1 MPKLKAG
8 TILPTDQENT
18 IITRQAKEDGTL
30 LGDAELAEMKPLS
43 AFPELQ
49 ALVKRGR
56 PPKSRTK
63 QSTTLRLSA
72 EVLEFFKAG
81 GKGWQSRIDAVLK
94 EHVNGQHSLRR
105 G

>member
-8 TILPTDQENT
+8 TVLPTDKEDA
-18 IITRQAKEDGTL
+18 IITRQAVEDGTL
-30 LGDAELAEMKPLS
+30 LTYAQLAEMKPLS

-49 ALVKRGR
+49 AVIRRGR
-56 PPKSRTK
+56 PPQNNPK

-94 EHVNGQHSLRR
+94 EYADVHRSA
-105 G
+105 

>member
-1 MPKLKAG
+1 MPTA
-8 TILPTDQENT
+8 QEDAV
-18 IITRQAKEDGTL
+18 IMRQAAEDGTL
-30 LGDAELAEMKPLS
+30 LTDAQLAEMKPLS

-49 ALVKRGR
+49 AVIRRGM
-56 PPKSRTK
+56 PPQSSSK

-94 EHVNGQHSLRR
+94 EYADAHRLA
-105 G
+105 

>member
-8 TILPTDQENT
+8 TILPTDQEEA
-18 IITRQAKEDGTL
+18 IITQQAAEDGTL
-30 LGDAELAEMKPLS
+30 LTDAAMAEMKPLS

-72 EVLEFFKAG
+72 EVLEFFKIG
-81 GKGWQSRIDAVLK
+81 GKGWQSRINAVLK
-94 EHVNGQHSLRR
+94 EYADSHRSG
-105 G
+105 

>member
-8 TILPTDQENT
+8 TLLPTDQDDADA
-18 IITRQAKEDGTL
+18 TRQAGEDGTL
-30 LGDAELAEMKPLS
+30 LSDAELAEMKPLA

-49 ALVKRGR
+49 AAVRRGR

-72 EVLEFFKAG
+72 EVLEFFKAE

-94 EHVNGQHSLRR
+94 KHVEERR
-105 G
+105 

>member
-8 TILPTDQENT
+8 TILPTDQEDA
-18 IITRQAKEDGTL
+18 IITRQAEEDGTL

-43 AFPELQ
+43 AFQELQ
-49 ALVKRGR
+49 AVVRRGR

-81 GKGWQSRIDAVLK
+81 GKGWQSRINAVLK
-94 EHVNGQHSLRR
+94 EHVETRHSV
-105 G
+105 

>member
-8 TILPTDQENT
+8 TVLPTDKEDA
-18 IITRQAKEDGTL
+18 IITRQAAEDGTL
-30 LGDAELAEMKPLS
+30 LSDAQLAAEMKPLS

-49 ALVKRGR
+49 ALVRRGR
-56 PPKSRTK
+56 PPKNTPK

-81 GKGWQSRIDAVLK
+81 GKGWQSRINTILK
-94 EHVNGQHSLRR
+94 EYAETHRSV
-105 G
+105 

>member
-8 TILPTDQENT
+8 TVLPTDKEDAV
-18 IITRQAKEDGTL
+18 ITRQAAEDGTL
-30 LGDAELAEMKPLS
+30 LNDTQIAEMKPLS

-49 ALVKRGR
+49 ALVRRGR
-56 PPKSRTK
+56 PPQSNPK

-81 GKGWQSRIDAVLK
+81 GKGWQSRINTILK
-94 EHVNGQHSLRR
+94 EYAETHRSV
-105 G
+105 